1 MMVVSFGLLKDQK
14 FSRFFFLTVLLFS
27 LIFGLTL
34 VSSPPGQSD
43 DIYRYL
49 WDGKLQYYG
58 ISPYTYAP
66 DDPVLNPY
74 HSEQLPKLV
83 NFPHIKTIYP
93 PVAQLFFR
101 LSYTLFGES
110 VPGMKFLFLLFA
122 LGSICFFYSILKQK
136 GAETRWLL
144 FFAWNPLVIMETAVN
159 GHLDILM
166 VFFLLI
172 SLWGVAP
179 PTCSRSARCR
189 SFRGFIS
196 GVGDPNLFT
205 VSQMPFFRSFISKV
219 CPKSKVSESINKKGA
234 ATPTYSRSARCRSL
248 RGFISKICQ
257 NNKVSENI
265 NKSKLILSGISL
277 ACAVL
282 SKLIPVILLPVFFFY
297 FLPLLRGSLNL
308 SVSSVSSVAKK
319 NIFKFFIPLVLTITT
334 FYILYFESAQNMF
347 LTAINYSTKWYFN
360 NPLFL
365 GIFSIFKDNAT
376 AHMVSFLLFIVLYIL
391 ILLSRLESDKKI
403 FFALG
408 AFVICNPTIHPWY
421 LIILVGLLCIHRSFI
436 VVIWSG
442 LVIFSYIV
450 VYDFK
455 LTGTW
460 KDSWFLMAIEY
471 LPLLIL
477 LVIQWHRGRLKKR
490 SCLTHHSML

>member
-1 MMVVSFGLLKDQK
+1 MKKKILLLLSGLLIELFYILYRLVDVNPAQTVIKYMVVYAAAFIMIVVSFRLLKDRQL
-14 FSRFFFLTVLLFS
+14 SRFFFLTVLLFS
-27 LIFGLTL
+27 LVFGLTL
-34 VSSPPGQSD
+34 VTAPPGQSD

-66 DDPVLNPY
+66 DDPALNPY

-110 VPGMKFLFLLFA
+110 TAGLKFLFLLIA
-122 LGSICFFYSILKQK
+122 LGSICFFYLILKQK
-136 GAETRWLL
+136 GADPRWLL

-166 VFFLLI
+166 VFFLLM
-172 SLWGVAP
+172 SLW
-179 PTCSRSARCR
+179 
-189 SFRGFIS
+189 SFY
-196 GVGDPNLFT
+196 
-205 VSQMPFFRSFISKV
+205 
-219 CPKSKVSESINKKGA
+219 KGS
-234 ATPTYSRSARCRSL
+234 ATPTYSRSARCRSFW
-248 RGFISKICQ
+248 GFISKVCRK
-257 NNKVSENI
+257 NKVSENI
-265 NKSKLILSGISL
+265 NKNLLIFSGISL

-391 ILLSRLESDKKI
+391 ILLSRFELDKKL

-421 LIILVGLLCIHRSFI
+421 LIILLGLLCIHRSVII
-436 VVIWSG
+436 VLWSG

-460 KDSWFLMAIEY
+460 KDSWFLLGIEY
-471 LPLLIL
+471 LPLVIL
-477 LVIQWHRGRLKKR
+477 LVIQWYRGRLKKR